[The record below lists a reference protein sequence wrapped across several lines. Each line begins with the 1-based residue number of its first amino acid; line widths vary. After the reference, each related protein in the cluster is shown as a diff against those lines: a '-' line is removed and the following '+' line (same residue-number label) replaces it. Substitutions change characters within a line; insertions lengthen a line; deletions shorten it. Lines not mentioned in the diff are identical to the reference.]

1 MNKSITQDAQNDNQI
16 SKTIRRFFT
25 RFHISSALK
34 SANAYK
40 SKGISV
46 AEIFQYLFILIF
58 SNRSMY
64 MNLLSGRNTPA
75 FRKDTVYRFMKMTQ
89 VNWIRFTT
97 VLSSR
102 IIKDSIVPLDSEG
115 RANVL
120 IVDDSMFERN
130 RSKKVQ
136 LLTKVYDHAKH
147 AYKFG
152 FRMLTLGWSDGSTFL
167 PVNSML
173 LSSENKKNRI
183 NEASEMD
190 KRSVGYKRRQL
201 SMQKGTSVMLELL
214 KQAKRAAIPAKYVLF
229 DSWFPSP
236 SSIHAV
242 KEIGYD
248 VIAMVKKT
256 PKMFFRYNGEDMS
269 LISIYNKNKK
279 RPGRSRYLLSVM
291 VDVVKEGKD
300 IPAKVVYVRNRNKR
314 KEYLCI
320 ISTDIELD
328 ENEIIRIYGKR
339 WDIEVFFKVCKSYLH
354 LSKGCRCISYD
365 AMTAHTAVVFTRY
378 MMLSLESRES
388 KDERSLGELFL
399 YFSDEMSDITWIQAF
414 QLLLQMFRELLADN
428 LDVADDKIDELVDA
442 FMDTIPALLKS
453 NYRLHDHRTL
463 IIELLPDI
471 EFSRCI
477 AKIHV
482 RSLSKILNH
491 SFCHNAYL
499 LSF

>member
-1 MNKSITQDAQNDNQI
+1 MNKSITQDTQNDNQI
-16 SKTIRRFFT
+16 SKTIRRFFV

-40 SKGISV
+40 TKGFSV
-46 AEIFQYLFILIF
+46 VEVFQYLFLLVF

-64 MNLLSGRNTPA
+64 MNLLTGRNTPA
-75 FRKDTVYRFMKMTQ
+75 FAKDTVYRFMKMVQ
-89 VNWIRFTT
+89 INWIRFTT
-97 VLSSR
+97 ILSGR
-102 IIKDSIVPLDSEG
+102 IIREAIVPLDSED

-120 IVDDSMFERN
+120 IIDDSMFERN
-130 RSKKVQ
+130 RSKKVE

-167 PVNSML
+167 PVNSVL
-173 LSSENKKNRI
+173 LSSENKRNRI
-183 NEASEMD
+183 NEAAAMD
-190 KRSVGYKRRQL
+190 KRTVGYKRRQL
-201 SMQKGTSVMLELL
+201 SMQKGTNVMLELL
-214 KQAKRAAIPAKYVLF
+214 KYAKSAAIPAKYVLF
-229 DSWFPSP
+229 DSWFSSP

-242 KEIGYD
+242 KGIGYE

-256 PKMFFRYNGEDMS
+256 PKMFFRYNGEDMPLTAICS
-269 LISIYNKNKK
+269 KNKK
-279 RPGRSRYLLSVM
+279 RRGRSRYLLSVM
-291 VDVVKEGKD
+291 VDVVKDGKT

-320 ISTDIELD
+320 ISTDTGLD

-339 WDIEVFFKVCKSYLH
+339 WGIEVFFKVCKSYLH
-354 LSKGCRCISYD
+354 LSKECRAISYD

-388 KDERSLGELFL
+388 SDERSLGELFL

-428 LDVADDKIDELVDA
+428 LDIADDKIDALVDA
-442 FMDTIPALLKS
+442 FMDAVPALLKS
-453 NYRLHDHRTL
+453 KLQ
-463 IIELLPDI
+463 
-471 EFSRCI
+471 
-477 AKIHV
+477 A
-482 RSLSKILNH
+482 
-491 SFCHNAYL
+491 A
-499 LSF
+499 

>member
-16 SKTIRRFFT
+16 SKTIRSFFT
-25 RFHISSALK
+25 RFHLSSALK

-40 SKGISV
+40 SKGIPV
-46 AEIFQYLFILIF
+46 TEIFQYLFILVF
-58 SNRSMY
+58 YNRSMY

-75 FRKDTVYRFMKMTQ
+75 FGKDAVYRFMKMVQ
-89 VNWIRFTT
+89 INWIRFTT

-102 IIKDSIVPLDSEG
+102 IIKDAIVPLDSED

-130 RSKKVQ
+130 RSKKAE

-152 FRMLTLGWSDGSTFL
+152 FRLLTLGWSDGSTFL
-167 PVNSML
+167 PVSSVL

-183 NEASEMD
+183 NEASVMD
-190 KRSVGYKRRQL
+190 KRTVGYKRRQL

-214 KQAKRAAIPAKYVLF
+214 RQAKCAAIPAKYVLF
-229 DSWFPSP
+229 DSWFSSP

-248 VIAMVKKT
+248 IIAMVKKT

-269 LISIYNKNKK
+269 LVSIYNKNKK
-279 RPGRSRYLLSVM
+279 RPGRFRYLLSVM
-291 VDVVKEGKD
+291 VDVVKDGKS
-300 IPAKVVYVRNRNKR
+300 IPARVVYVRNRNKR
-314 KEYLCI
+314 NEYLCI

-328 ENEIIRIYGKR
+328 ETEIIRIYGKR

-354 LSKGCRCISYD
+354 LSKECRCISYD

-453 NYRLHDHRTL
+453 KLQ
-463 IIELLPDI
+463 
-471 EFSRCI
+471 
-477 AKIHV
+477 A
-482 RSLSKILNH
+482 
-491 SFCHNAYL
+491 A
-499 LSF
+499 